1 MMTKNDLITSEFDPY
16 YWRYI
21 DKLSD
26 SIGLR
31 ESFGIGKGSVI
42 GFFNNIP
49 EAKQEYVYAKGK
61 WTCKEI
67 LQHLIDTERIFQ
79 YRCFRIARSDK
90 TALAGFDQNIY
101 VAPSSANSKTI
112 NGLINEFSIV
122 RESTISLLNSL
133 TDEDLK
139 NMGMANGGAMS
150 ARAAAFTITGHEIW
164 HLEIITERYL

>member
-1 MMTKNDLITSEFDPY
+1 MTKNDLKKAEFDPY

-26 SIGLR
+26 SLGVR
-31 ESFGIGKGSVI
+31 ESFGIGKGSVV
-42 GFFNNIP
+42 GFFKNIP
-49 EAKQEYVYAKGK
+49 EDKHDYVYAKDK

-67 LQHLIDTERIFQ
+67 LQHLIDAERIFQ
-79 YRCFRIARSDK
+79 YRCFRIARNDK

-101 VAPSSANSKTI
+101 IAPSLANSKTMD
-112 NGLINEFSIV
+112 GLLDEFSIL
-122 RESTISLLNSL
+122 RDSSISLLNSL

-139 NMGMANGGAMS
+139 KIGEANGAAMS

-164 HLEIITERYL
+164 HMEIITERYL

>member
-1 MMTKNDLITSEFDPY
+1 MTKNDLRQSEFDPY

-21 DKLSD
+21 DKLND
-26 SIGLR
+26 SMTLR

-42 GFFNNIP
+42 GFFKKIP
-49 EAKQEYVYAKGK
+49 EAKHEYVYANGK

-79 YRCFRIARSDK
+79 YRCFRIARNDK

-101 VAPSSANSKTI
+101 IAPSFANSKTMDA
-112 NGLINEFSIV
+112 LLNEFSML
-122 RESTISLLNSL
+122 RDSSISLLNSL
-133 TDEDLK
+133 TDEDLMHIGK
-139 NMGMANGGAMS
+139 ANGAAMS

-164 HLEIITERYL
+164 HMEIFTERYL